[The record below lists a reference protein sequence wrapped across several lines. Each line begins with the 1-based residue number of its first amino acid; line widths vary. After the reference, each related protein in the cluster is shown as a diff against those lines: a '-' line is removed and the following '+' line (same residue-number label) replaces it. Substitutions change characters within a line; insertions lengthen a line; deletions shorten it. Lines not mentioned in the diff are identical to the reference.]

1 MKKFKIFIA
10 LISLFLIIV
19 LIFSAYNIIKI
30 LNEYN
35 KAKTLYSDIQEQ
47 YIDSVEDIATQDT
60 IEKSPPKDDNQSL
73 PISIDFKALIEHN
86 EDVVGWIYSPNE
98 IINYPVVQ
106 SDNNTYYLNKDI
118 NGNYLING
126 TIFADYRNHSVAQDL
141 NYIIYGH
148 SMNNQSMFGT
158 LLNYK
163 NQSYY
168 DKYPSM
174 YYLTPEQN
182 YRIELLAG
190 SVVSHNDKIYQT
202 SPDSDLFQNYIEEL
216 CMKSTFKSKNVY
228 EYGDN
233 VVTLSTCSYEY
244 DDARYVVIGK
254 IVKI

>member
-1 MKKFKIFIA
+1 MKKSKIFIA

-35 KAKTLYSDIQEQ
+35 KAKTLYSDIQKQ
-47 YIDSVEDIATQDT
+47 YIDSIEDIATQDT

-126 TIFADYRNHSVAQDL
+126 TVFADYRNNSVAQDL

-182 YRIELLAG
+182 YRVDLLAG
-190 SVVSHNDKIYQT
+190 SVVSPNDKIYQT
-202 SPDSDLFQNYIEEL
+202 SPDPDLFQDYIEEL

-233 VVTLSTCSYEY
+233 VITLSTCSYEY